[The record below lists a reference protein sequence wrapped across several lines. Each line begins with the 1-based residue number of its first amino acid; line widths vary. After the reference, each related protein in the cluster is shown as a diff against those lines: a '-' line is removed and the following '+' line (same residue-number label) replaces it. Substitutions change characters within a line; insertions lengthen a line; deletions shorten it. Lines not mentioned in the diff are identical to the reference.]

1 MIISPDQVAGNSVEP
16 PSPAA
21 GQARSERV
29 STQSSTASA
38 VEGGAAAAS
47 NTPVAPV
54 QRSTDVTFRRDGN
67 GQIYYVVADAKSGQ
81 EILEVPPKNLREM
94 SQSIDE
100 FLKNEE
106 AKASA
111 HVEVKA

>member
-1 MIISPDQVAGNSVEP
+1 MKISPDQVAGNSADP

-21 GQARSERV
+21 NHARNERV
-29 STQSSTASA
+29 STQTSTASE

-47 NTPVAPV
+47 SAPVAPV

-100 FLKNEE
+100 YLKNAES
-106 AKASA
+106 KAAA